1 MIKRLTTL
9 AAFVLLLAP
18 AFGTDAAAQALKIG
32 YTDHELLIA
41 NMDAFRQA
49 QQTLQA
55 AAQQNEAGLQ
65 AMFMDYQ
72 EKLDRYQKQ
81 QALLSEESRKTR
93 ENELITLQQEIQ
105 QAEQTSNEQLA
116 KRQEE
121 LLGPIFQRVEG
132 AINEVAKAK
141 NLDIVLRSHAGPAQ
155 PIILYVNED
164 RIEDITLDVARK
176 LGIQV
181 EDEPSASN

>member
-1 MIKRLTTL
+1 MRIRFSGLV
-9 AAFVLLLAP
+9 AAVLLLLVP
-18 AFGTDAAAQALKIG
+18 GLDAQAQALKVG

-55 AAQQNEAGLQ
+55 AAQQNEEGLQ
-65 AMFMDYQ
+65 AMFVDYQ

-81 QALLSEESRKTR
+81 QPLLSEESRKNR
-93 ENELITLQQEIQ
+93 EAELIGLQQEIQ
-105 QAEQTSNEQLA
+105 QAEQKSNEQLA
-116 KRQEE
+116 KRQGE
-121 LLGPIFQRVEG
+121 LLGPIFERVEG
-132 AINEVAKAK
+132 AIQEVAKEK
-141 NLDIVLRSHAGPAQ
+141 GLDIVLRSHAGPTQ

-164 RIEDITLDVARK
+164 KIEDITIDVARK

-181 EDEPSASN
+181 EDGTAASN